1 MREETSDLRRIETLK
16 LDKERASLV
25 ENDLFGRRESRED
38 KF

>member
-1 MREETSDLRRIETLK
+1 